1 MTPKSI
7 AISGHAFVPSPRKLL
22 FDCKP
27 KGIDTDIATIPT
39 FDNGTL
45 VNVKAAVVRVA
56 PGRTVSTGVVQEV
69 TITDSTGSVALT
81 LWNNNIDKFHE
92 NSTYTFTALKVDT
105 YRDNKILNFNN
116 NSSFIEVEHLDSEQ
130 LPLNDLPTDSYT
142 IKAHL
147 VGIQGYKVH
156 MWCLQC
162 HSKVQFG
169 ETFALCDKCELLQQ
183 TSVNYCLKASNQVMN
198 PINRY

>member
-45 VNVKAAVVRVA
+45 VNVKAAVVLVA

-69 TITDSTGSVALT
+69 TITGSIALT
-81 LWNNNIDKFHE
+81 LWNNNIDKVHE
-92 NSTYTFTALKVDT
+92 ISTYTFTALKINT
-105 YRDNKILNFNN
+105 YRDNNIINFNN
-116 NSSFIEVEHLDSEQ
+116 NSSFIEVKHLDSEQ

-156 MWCLQC
+156 VWCLQC
-162 HSKVQFG
+162 QFA
-169 ETFALCDKCELLQQ
+169 ETFALCD
-183 TSVNYCLKASNQVMN
+183 NASYYSKRVPAN
-198 PINRY
+198 IK